1 MSRGEAR
8 YSTGM
13 AGRNDLAA
21 ALGEYRELW
30 SPRASSDGADGAR
43 SHPALVSRFYDFV
56 TPFYEYAWGTS
67 FHFSP
72 RRPGERLAAAQRR
85 HEEGVGRL
93 LGLRSGMRVADIGCG
108 VGGPLATIARA
119 TGASI
124 TGLNNNAYQIARG
137 EGMLRRAGLKT
148 GCRFLLADFMRVPL
162 PDDHFDAAY
171 SFDAICHAPDTGRLF
186 REIFRLL
193 RPGGEIAA
201 VDWTLTERFD
211 EAERRHCD
219 IKARIELGNGCPGL
233 LTTREQVDAVV
244 AAGFEVL
251 DCVDQTAASDPRTPW
266 YMSLQAS
273 EMSLS
278 SLARVPAGRA
288 ITAMATCLLERLRV
302 LPGGTHE
309 AAEFLNRAAD
319 ALVEAG
325 ELGIFTPS
333 FLIHARKPK

>member
-8 YSTGM
+8 HPTGM
-13 AGRNDLAA
+13 ADRNDLAA
-21 ALGEYRELW
+21 ALGQYRELW
-30 SPRASSDGADGAR
+30 KPHTSSDGDGAR
-43 SHPALVSRFYDFV
+43 SLSALVSRFYDFV

-85 HEEGVGRL
+85 HEDGVGRL
-93 LGLRSGMRVADIGCG
+93 LGLRSGVRVADIGSG

-137 EGMLRRAGLKT
+137 ERMLRRAGLEES
-148 GCRFLLADFMRVPL
+148 CRFLLADFMSVPL

-171 SFDAICHAPDTGRLF
+171 SFEAICHAPDTGRLF

-211 EAERRHCD
+211 EAERRHRD
-219 IKARIELGNGCPGL
+219 VKARIELGNGCPGL
-233 LTTREQVDAVV
+233 LTAQEQMEAVA

-251 DCVDQTAASDPRTPW
+251 DCVDQAATSDPRTPW
-266 YMSLQAS
+266 YMSLQGRDI
-273 EMSLS
+273 SLS

-288 ITAMATCLLERLRV
+288 FTAMATRLIERLRI
-302 LPGGTHE
+302 LPAGTGE

-333 FLIHARKPK
+333 FLVHARKPK